1 MIDYAHSSSA
11 HRQPRLWRIPT
22 WLALGLMAWAAVDV
36 RAQQPPPGK
45 NSAQEEA
52 LQRQKKQQEIQ
63 KQQEI
68 VLMQRQRV
76 AQQQAQQAEMRFRFT
91 IDPQTPLKDLL
102 PTAPKMVKGRPVS
115 SDDPARVPELEFQ
128 QKAAKDL
135 PDDKI
140 LQQTALTI
148 ARIKHLNKKDKD
160 AFIKALRDH
169 RSDLAGL
176 PFAMGDSC
184 RIHGEYSKQLT
195 HAVNLVRRS
204 MTISGPNINP
214 GSVIDVP
221 GEPSPAAAFWERYRV
236 NCQEEEAGVHRID
249 HERLE
254 LMTRARI
261 AAVMQ
266 VLAPEAP
273 SVRLGLVRYL
283 ASVSHREATRA
294 LARLALFSQEEE
306 VRRAAL
312 QGLKVR
318 RERDYTD
325 IVQAGLRYPWPAVA
339 GRAADAIVK
348 LERTDL
354 IPDLIDVLDKPD
366 PRAPV
371 VKSTGTKTVYVAH
384 ELVRV
389 NHHRSCLL
397 CHAPGNSDEVPQET
411 LTAGVPLSSEPLGTL
426 AGAYGKRRIPDL
438 AVRIDVTY
446 LRQDFSLM
454 LPVADAHPWPV
465 MQRYDFVVRSR
476 ELTEEEVGVF
486 REQLGTSEASRPSP
500 YQRAVV
506 AALRTIT
513 GRDAAPSAQ
522 AWRTMLELPPK
533 KESSNP

>member
-11 HRQPRLWRIPT
+11 PRQPHVWRIPT
-22 WLALGLMAWAAVDV
+22 LLAIGLMAWAAVDL
-36 RAQQPPPGK
+36 RAQVPFPGK
-45 NSAQEEA
+45 PSPQPEA
-52 LQRQKKQQEIQ
+52 VQRQ
-63 KQQEI
+63 KQQE
-68 VLMQRQRV
+68 MQLIERQRLL
-76 AQQQAQQAEMRFRFT
+76 AQQLATQAVPTFQFT
-91 IDPQTPLKDLL
+91 IDSQTPLKDLL
-102 PTAPKMVKGRPVS
+102 PTAPKTVKGRPVS

-128 QKAAKDL
+128 QRTAKDL
-135 PDDKI
+135 PADKN

-169 RSDLAGL
+169 RSDLSGL

-195 HAVNLVRRS
+195 HAVNVLRRS
-204 MTISGPNINP
+204 MTTNGANTNP

-221 GEPSPAAAFWERYRV
+221 GDPSPAAAFWERYRV

-306 VRRAAL
+306 VRLAAL

-325 IVQAGLRYPWPAVA
+325 ILQAGLRYPWPAVA
-339 GRAADAIVK
+339 GRAAEAIVK
-348 LERTDL
+348 LERNDL

-371 VKSTGTKTVYVAH
+371 VKGAGAKKIFVAK

-397 CHAPGNSDEVPQET
+397 CHAPGNDAEVPAET
-411 LTAGVPLSSEPLGTL
+411 LTASVPLSSEALGTL

-465 MQRYDFVVRSR
+465 MQRYDFLVRSR
-476 ELTEEEVGVF
+476 ELTEEEVGVY
-486 REQLGTSEASRPSP
+486 REQFGPSEASRPSP

-506 AALRTIT
+506 TALRTIT
-513 GRDAAPSAQ
+513 GRDAAPNAQ
-522 AWRTMLELPPK
+522 AWRTMLKLSPK
-533 KESSNP
+533 KETSNQ

>member
-1 MIDYAHSSSA
+1 MIDYTHSRSA
-11 HRQPRLWRIPT
+11 PQQRRVWRIPT
-22 WLALGLMAWAAVDV
+22 LIAIGLMAWTAVDL
-36 RAQQPPPGK
+36 RAQQPASDKASSQPD
-45 NSAQEEA
+45 A
-52 LQRQKKQQEIQ
+52 LRRQKQQEIQ
-63 KQQEI
+63 S
-68 VLMQRQRV
+68 LDRQRLL
-76 AQQQAQQAEMRFRFT
+76 AMQQAQQERQNAPRFQFT

-102 PTAPKMVKGRPVS
+102 PTAPKTVKSRPVS
-115 SDDPARVPELEFQ
+115 SDDPARVPEIEFQ
-128 QKAAKDL
+128 QKAPKDL
-135 PDDKI
+135 PADKI
-140 LQQTALTI
+140 LHQAALTV
-148 ARIKHLNKKDKD
+148 ARIKHLNMKDKD

-169 RSDLAGL
+169 RSDVAGL

-195 HAVNLVRRS
+195 RAVNLVRRS
-204 MTISGPNINP
+204 MTTNGSNTNP

-283 ASVSHREATRA
+283 ASVSHCEATRA

-306 VRRAAL
+306 VRLAAL

-325 IVQAGLRYPWPAVA
+325 ILQAGLRYPWPAVA
-339 GRAADAIVK
+339 GHAADAIVK
-348 LERTDL
+348 LQRTDL

-371 VKSTGTKTVYVAH
+371 VKGTDAKKAYVAN

-389 NHHRSCLL
+389 NHHQSCLL
-397 CHAPGNSDEVPQET
+397 CHAPGNSNEVPQET
-411 LTAGVPLSSEPLGTL
+411 LTAGVPLPSEPLGTL
-426 AGAYGKRRIPDL
+426 AAAYGKRIPDL

-454 LPVADAHPWPV
+454 LPVADAHPWPE
-465 MQRYDFVVRSR
+465 MQRYDFLVRSR
-476 ELTEEEVGVF
+476 ELTEQEVGAY
-486 REQLGTSEASRPSP
+486 REQFGTSDPSRPSP

-506 AALRTIT
+506 VALRTMT
-513 GRDAAPSAQ
+513 GRDAAPNAQ
-522 AWRTMLELPPK
+522 AWRTMLEHPPK